1 MLNLAQASTV
11 TATLVSHSCSA
22 HGNEVVLTSPITQSI
37 FADGCY
43 DTVGSAVP
51 INGGNTFAVNTTL
64 QVAVRSGLSGSTG
77 LVFPPSI
84 RVTGNFANGWT
95 LAFDDGYG
103 GAGEP
108 DFNDLIIVIKA
119 TP

>member
-1 MLNLAQASTV
+1 
-11 TATLVSHSCSA
+11 
-22 HGNEVVLTSPITQSI
+22 
-37 FADGCY
+37 
-43 DTVGSAVP
+43 
-51 INGGNTFAVNTTL
+51 
-64 QVAVRSGLSGSTG
+64 
-77 LVFPPSI
+77 VFPPSI